1 MRLGYYPIELLFWYD
16 GGWAADAKIA
26 MSCVSDWARSRPR
39 LGGRLAGIGRM
50 LGGHR

>member
-26 MSCVSDWARSRPR
+26 MSCVVATGLGRYAAWGKVGRDWTDVGRP
-39 LGGRLAGIGRM
+39 
-50 LGGHR
+50 